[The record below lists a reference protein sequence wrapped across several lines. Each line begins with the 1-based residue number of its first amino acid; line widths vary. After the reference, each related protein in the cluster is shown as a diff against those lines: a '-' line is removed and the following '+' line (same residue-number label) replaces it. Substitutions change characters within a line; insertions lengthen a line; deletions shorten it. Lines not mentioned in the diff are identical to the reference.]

1 MKTTE
6 YSYPSNLALVH
17 PETSSGLNLQDLDS
31 ASQSGEDDLSA
42 GLSGGCTGEPR
53 PYKMSQTPNERR
65 RFVSP
70 SESIVAPNF
79 PFRHREEKKKGR
91 KEGRKEADA
100 NDVRYF
106 GDLAEPSVGR

>member
-65 RFVSP
+65 FNGGGAGGNLILSTKD
-70 SESIVAPNF
+70 S
-79 PFRHREEKKKGR
+79 
-91 KEGRKEADA
+91 
-100 NDVRYF
+100 
-106 GDLAEPSVGR
+106 